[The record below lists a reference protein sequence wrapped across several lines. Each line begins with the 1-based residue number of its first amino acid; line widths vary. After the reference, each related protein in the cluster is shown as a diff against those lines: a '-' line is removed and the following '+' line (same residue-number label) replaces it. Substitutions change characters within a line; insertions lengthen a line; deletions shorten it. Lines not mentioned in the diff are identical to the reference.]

1 VKIKVSVLCDKKMKI
16 DLLAPHISTNTL
28 EQLIFIHLH
37 SPFPDWLSDTLI
49 PDESFYATMARI
61 RGTDPDTHQALMDH
75 KTDTLHGF
83 CPRISLWRNKE
94 TCSGSVIRDICNFG
108 FGDLYDLWQSDCWFA
123 NKFNLQVDA
132 NAVICHVQHLMEL
145 NKYQI
150 WK

>member
-1 VKIKVSVLCDKKMKI
+1 MSKKWKSRSLFLWQENENWSFSASHCDKF
-16 DLLAPHISTNTL
+16 STTNN
-28 EQLIFIHLH
+28 IHLH
-37 SPFPDWLSDTLI
+37 FPFPDWLSDTLI

-61 RGTDPDTHQALMDH
+61 RGTDPDTHQVLMDH

-132 NAVICHVQHLMEL
+132 NAAICHVQHLMEL

-150 WK
+150 